1 MMCLIEK
8 LLKSKSEVI
17 LRGLVVSIFNCS
29 MKNGKILKLGWLI
42 KLNKKLKLE
51 PSFFCKIL
59 CDLARDGKI
68 AYE

>member
-1 MMCLIEK
+1 MFLIEK

-17 LRGLVVSIFNCS
+17 LRGLVGSIFNCS
-29 MKNGKILKLGWLI
+29 MRNGKMNKLGWLT

-51 PSFFCKIL
+51 SAFYCKIL

-68 AYE
+68 AFE